1 MIRPILTLRRKR
13 VLVDVDTQRD
23 FFLAEGSNCVRNHR
37 RVLANIR
44 RIMAWARLSNIR
56 VISTI
61 RDFIGS
67 NESDMHTRHD
77 PAGLQKLH
85 YTVRN
90 KNVFFNADGCT
101 DLPRDIFKQYEQVI
115 LHKRRVD
122 PFTEPRAD
130 RMLSELRVDEFL
142 IIGAL
147 TEDAVKATVLGLLA
161 RRKRVTVLTDAIGGR
176 DRSAA
181 EIALRQMQ
189 AKGAKL
195 IEVKNLIGTTSLR
208 QVGAC
213 GCDRC
218 LGKLQKTPGH
228 QPRRTAAEG

>member
-13 VLVDVDTQRD
+13 VLVDIDTQRD
-23 FFLAEGSNCVRNHR
+23 FFFAEGSACVRNHR

-44 RIMAWARLSNIR
+44 RLMAWARLSNIR
-56 VISTI
+56 VISTV
-61 RDFIGS
+61 RDFID
-67 NESDMHTRHD
+67 SDDSTLNGRCD
-77 PAGLQKLH
+77 LSGQQKLR
-85 YTVRN
+85 YTLRN
-90 KNVFFNADGCT
+90 KHIPFNADGCT
-101 DLPRDIFKQYEQVI
+101 DLPRDIFKRYEQVI
-115 LHKRRVD
+115 LHKRLVD
-122 PFTEPRAD
+122 PFAEPRAD

-195 IEVKNLIGTTSLR
+195 MEVKNLIGTTSLR

-218 LGKLQKTPGH
+218 LGKLQKVRTDTPD
-228 QPRRTAAEG
+228 RTAAEG

>member
-56 VISTI
+56 VISTA
-61 RDFIGS
+61 RDFTGS
-67 NESDMHTRHD
+67 DNNSIHDRHD
-77 PAGLQKLH
+77 LAAQQKLH
-85 YTVRN
+85 YTIRN
-90 KNVFFNADGCT
+90 KNISFEADGCT
-101 DLPRDIFKQYEQVI
+101 DLPREIFKQYEQVI
-115 LHKRRVD
+115 LHKRRID
-122 PFTEPRAD
+122 PFMEPRAD
-130 RMLSELRVDEFL
+130 RMLSELKVDEFL

-161 RRKRVTVLTDAIGGR
+161 RKKRVTVLTDAIGAR
-176 DRSAA
+176 DRNAA
-181 EIALRQMQ
+181 EIAQRQMQ

-195 IEVKNLIGTTSLR
+195 IEVKNLIGTSSLR

-218 LGKLQKTPGH
+218 TGKLHKISTEPTH
-228 QPRRTAAEG
+228 RTVAEG

>member
-13 VLVDVDTQRD
+13 VLVDIDTQRD
-23 FFLAEGSNCVRNHR
+23 FFLADGSNCVRNHR

-56 VISTI
+56 VISTA
-61 RDFIGS
+61 RDFVGNDS
-67 NESDMHTRHD
+67 AVHPRHD
-77 PAGLQKLH
+77 LANLKKLH

-90 KNVFFNADGCT
+90 KSVSFNADGCT
-101 DLPRDIFKQYEQVI
+101 DLPRDIFKRYEQVI

-122 PFTEPRAD
+122 PFAEPRAD

-176 DRSAA
+176 DRNAA
-181 EIALRQMQ
+181 EVALRQMQ

-195 IEVKNLIGTTSLR
+195 IEVKNLIGTSSLR

-218 LGKLQKTPGH
+218 LGKLQKTPTNTPH
-228 QPRRTAAEG
+228 KTAAEG

>member
-1 MIRPILTLRRKR
+1 
-13 VLVDVDTQRD
+13 
-23 FFLAEGSNCVRNHR
+23 
-37 RVLANIR
+37 
-44 RIMAWARLSNIR
+44 MAWVRLSNIR
-56 VISTI
+56 VISTV
-61 RDFIGS
+61 RDFVGVDDS
-67 NESDMHTRHD
+67 TMNVRHD
-77 PAGLQKLH
+77 LSAQQKLH
-85 YTVRN
+85 YTIRN
-90 KNVFFNADGCT
+90 KNISFNADGCT
-101 DLPRDIFKQYEQVI
+101 DLPRDIFKRYEQVI
-115 LHKRRVD
+115 LHKRRID
-122 PFTEPRAD
+122 PFAEPRAD

-176 DRSAA
+176 DRGSA

-195 IEVKNLIGTTSLR
+195 MEVKNLIGTTSLR

-218 LGKLQKTPGH
+218 LGKLQKTPTGLH
-228 QPRRTAAEG
+228 DRTAAEG

>member
-13 VLVDVDTQRD
+13 VLVDIDTQRD
-23 FFLAEGSNCVRNHR
+23 FFLAEGSNCIRNHR

-44 RIMAWARLSNIR
+44 RIIAWARLSNIR
-56 VISTI
+56 VISTV
-61 RDFIGS
+61 RDFIGVDGS
-67 NESDMHTRHD
+67 TTNTHHD
-77 PAGLQKLH
+77 LSAQQKLN
-85 YTVRN
+85 YTIRN
-90 KNVFFNADGCT
+90 KNISFSADGCT
-101 DLPRDIFKQYEQVI
+101 DLPRDIFKRYEQVI

-122 PFTEPRAD
+122 PFAEPRAD

-181 EIALRQMQ
+181 EVALRQMQ
-189 AKGAKL
+189 AKGARL
-195 IEVKNLIGTTSLR
+195 VEVKNLIGTTSLR

-218 LGKLQKTPGH
+218 LGKLQKASTDIPD
-228 QPRRTAAEG
+228 RTTAEG